1 MVLPY
6 KTITSNY
13 YDKEIIIFIYRSKE
27 IDYYI
32 KMSEEQEYKTITI
45 TVKKR
50 GTRREDETHNQ
61 YVKRRAKERYE
72 NDPEFVAMSKLK
84 YYKKK
89 FPNDEIYQ
97 SILTQDK
104 PYTIKLE
111 QVKQYIKH
119 KKLIHNL
126 EHVKSS

>member
-1 MVLPY
+1 
-6 KTITSNY
+6 
-13 YDKEIIIFIYRSKE
+13 
-27 IDYYI
+27 
-32 KMSEEQEYKTITI
+32 
-45 TVKKR
+45 
-50 GTRREDETHNQ
+50 
-61 YVKRRAKERYE
+61 
-72 NDPEFVAMSKLK
+72 MSKLK